1 MPRKRSLPIYSSV
14 SNALEIIKLTKLRIW
29 KERSK
34 MLAKRART
42 NRLPPKLKPK
52 SSRLRKKLTKK
63 ETPKIRRRVD
73 QLRLKTVKTLEWQIR
88 RCLAKTSRWTW
99 MPILAMQ
106 ISTL

>member
-73 QLRLKTVKTLEWQIR
+73 QLRLKTVKTLEW
-88 RCLAKTSRWTW
+88 
-99 MPILAMQ
+99 
-106 ISTL
+106 